1 MRSKLERI
9 DTCFGSFLTYLQER
23 GLYDNSIIILASD
36 HGESLG
42 TDGYWG
48 HQFFLF
54 PEDVRIPLIVRLPPA
69 MRERFTTDLARVTL
83 LRDVAPT
90 LLAVLGQPVRDL
102 EPPFGA
108 ALFVPPRPRAE
119 ATAPRVVSPHVEL
132 RPDLRA
138 PCAGTANSSTSRTW

>member
-1 MRSKLERI
+1 MRRGWN
-9 DTCFGSFLTYLQER
+9 GSIPASGRSSRYLQER

-42 TDGYWG
+42 TDGNWG

-90 LLAVLGQPVRDL
+90 LLRRCSASPSAISSRRSARRCLCRPIASRGH
-102 EPPFGA
+102 GA
-108 ALFVPPRPRAE
+108 A
-119 ATAPRVVSPHVEL
+119 
-132 RPDLRA
+132 
-138 PCAGTANSSTSRTW
+138 SRFS